1 MHCKRCIDA
10 KIIGVYVMS
19 KAFVHVR
26 ELFVVSFIAV
36 LLRLD
41 GAALVDARDVAAVSR
56 TAAVARARYDTY
68 AHDAYTFVSHVV
80 ELAYVAHSFSVV
92 VFRVVEERQRH

>member
-1 MHCKRCIDA
+1 MCA
-10 KIIGVYVMS
+10 MS
-19 KAFVHVR
+19 KAFVYVLD
-26 ELFVVSFIAV
+26 LFVVSFIAV

-56 TAAVARARYDTY
+56 TAAVARTRYDTY
-68 AHDAYTFVSHVV
+68 AQDAYTFVSHMV

>member
-1 MHCKRCIDA
+1 M
-10 KIIGVYVMS
+10 YVMS
-19 KAFVHVR
+19 KAFVHVLD
-26 ELFVVSFIAV
+26 LFVVSFIAV

-56 TAAVARARYDTY
+56 TAAVARTRYGTH
-68 AHDAYTFVSHVV
+68 AQDAYTFVWHMV